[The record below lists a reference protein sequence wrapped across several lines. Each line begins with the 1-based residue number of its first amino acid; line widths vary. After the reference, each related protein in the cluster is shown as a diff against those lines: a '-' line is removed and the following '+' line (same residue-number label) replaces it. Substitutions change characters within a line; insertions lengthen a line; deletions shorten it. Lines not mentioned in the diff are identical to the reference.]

1 MNACMVT
8 LANYHTLKQK
18 RLMCFEGPCRL
29 VDYLVQHA
37 THKSI
42 RLSRQS
48 TFVYFDILS
57 KIEYLFYFSV
67 EGCLKTKQK
76 LPTIFR
82 KVMSIC
88 SVNSRDALMYLS
100 QLASLL

>member
-8 LANYHTLKQK
+8 LTNYHTLKQK

-29 VDYLVQHA
+29 FDYLVQRA

-48 TFVYFDILS
+48 KFVYFDILS
-57 KIEYLFYFSV
+57 KIEYLFHFSV
-67 EGCLKTKQK
+67 KAVLKQSRNY
-76 LPTIFR
+76 LLYLER
-82 KVMSIC
+82 LC
-88 SVNSRDALMYLS
+88 QSVR
-100 QLASLL
+100 

>member
-18 RLMCFEGPCRL
+18 RLICFEGPCRV
-29 VDYLVQHA
+29 VDCLVQHA

-57 KIEYLFYFSV
+57 KIVKQSRNYLLYLERLCQSV
-67 EGCLKTKQK
+67 
-76 LPTIFR
+76 R
-82 KVMSIC
+82 
-88 SVNSRDALMYLS
+88 
-100 QLASLL
+100 